1 MVKQGQIHTILG
13 AHDNVIVWF
22 AENFY
27 LAFIN
32 TIQKGV
38 LVGLVTI
45 ELDAR
50 KNYFIGGWKSS
61 NGGSKVMLTSCSRK
75 EQGEPFVVL
84 SQSFLPFENT
94 LRIFPDLLG

>member
-1 MVKQGQIHTILG
+1 M
-13 AHDNVIVWF
+13 
-22 AENFY
+22 
-27 LAFIN
+27 
-32 TIQKGV
+32 

-75 EQGEPFVVL
+75 EQGKSFVVL
-84 SQSFLPFENT
+84 SQSFLPIENT
-94 LRIFPDLLG
+94 QKDTS

>member
-1 MVKQGQIHTILG
+1 MVKQEQIHTILG

-45 ELDAR
+45 EENAR

-75 EQGEPFVVL
+75 EQGKPFEAL

-94 LRIFPDLLG
+94 DKDTS

>member
-1 MVKQGQIHTILG
+1 M
-13 AHDNVIVWF
+13 
-22 AENFY
+22 
-27 LAFIN
+27 
-32 TIQKGV
+32 

-45 ELDAR
+45 EGNAR

-75 EQGEPFVVL
+75 EQGKSFVVS

-94 LRIFPDLLG
+94 QKDTS

>member
-45 ELDAR
+45 EENAR

-75 EQGEPFVVL
+75 EQGKSFVVL
-84 SQSFLPFENT
+84 SQSFLPIENT
-94 LRIFPDLLG
+94 QKDTS

>member
-1 MVKQGQIHTILG
+1 M
-13 AHDNVIVWF
+13 
-22 AENFY
+22 
-27 LAFIN
+27 
-32 TIQKGV
+32 

-45 ELDAR
+45 EENAR

-75 EQGEPFVVL
+75 EQGKSFVVL

-94 LRIFPDLLG
+94 QKDTS

>member
-45 ELDAR
+45 EENVR

-75 EQGEPFVVL
+75 EQGKSFVVL
-84 SQSFLPFENT
+84 SQSFLPIENT
-94 LRIFPDLLG
+94 QKDTS

>member
-45 ELDAR
+45 EVSAR
-50 KNYFIGGWKSS
+50 G
-61 NGGSKVMLTSCSRK
+61 
-75 EQGEPFVVL
+75 
-84 SQSFLPFENT
+84 
-94 LRIFPDLLG
+94 RIIL